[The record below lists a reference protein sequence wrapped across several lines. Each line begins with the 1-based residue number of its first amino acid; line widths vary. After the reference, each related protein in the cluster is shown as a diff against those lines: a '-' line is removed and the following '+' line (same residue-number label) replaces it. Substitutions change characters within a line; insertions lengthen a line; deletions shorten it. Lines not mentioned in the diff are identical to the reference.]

1 MYNIIIFGKMND
13 NDFLN
18 INENINENENINIF
32 SLFFLIKI
40 LFFIIIS
47 FLIMYLSHQIL
58 KLVYSDSD
66 KNDIKEQIQTELNSY
81 TRDLL
86 SEEKQETQM

>member
-1 MYNIIIFGKMND
+1 MND

-18 INENINENENINIF
+18 MNENINEKDNIF

-58 KLVYSDSD
+58 KLLYSDSD
-66 KNDIKEQIQTELNSY
+66 KNDIKEKIQTELNSY
-81 TRDLL
+81 TQNLL
-86 SEEKQETQM
+86 QGDKQNKQ